1 MPSSSSSSNNN
12 NNNSSS
18 RIGNLHHHL
27 PFRRSTI
34 DLILQAVSLGTVDH
48 TVAYLAINYLDRYI
62 ARRGSPS
69 DKEWVPGFVA
79 VSCLSIASKMMHP
92 KFSLLR
98 LLRDTNSWF
107 AAETVGRMEKLILCA
122 LEWRTRSIT
131 PFAFL
136 RYFLASNSAPSS
148 HFHSVVRKR
157 AIAIFARAQ
166 RGIPHA
172 RTHARQQ
179 TN

>member
-1 MPSSSSSSNNN
+1 
-12 NNNSSS
+12 
-18 RIGNLHHHL
+18 
-27 PFRRSTI
+27 
-34 DLILQAVSLGTVDH
+34 
-48 TVAYLAINYLDRYI
+48 
-62 ARRGSPS
+62 
-69 DKEWVPGFVA
+69 
-79 VSCLSIASKMMHP
+79 MMHP

-148 HFHSVVRKR
+148 ISTPSLGNEPSPSSPAPREGDGYKPSVVAAASLLSAASDLFPAQFAAFRSAVR
-157 AIAIFARAQ
+157 ACIFLDKVTLEACFDALEEDKAERN
-166 RGIPHA
+166 H
-172 RTHARQQ
+172 HVDS
-179 TN
+179 